1 MLWLGIVRSVGDD
14 VEEIQAFGNFTF
26 KKQYPYGFWQFLD
39 SDGWMGPYR
48 LRQEPYYRAMEAK
61 AEDDPGLLESY
72 PRQLAFTARYVVSRP
87 TESIAVVLDN
97 VLRLYDRPAND
108 YKWDYPFSY
117 STQVIYQRLLVVL
130 SVVGFVV
137 VTSRHPS
144 RVFVFFVPACLALLH
159 GLSYPWPRFNQP
171 AMPILIAVAGAAA
184 YWGWCRRP
192 RRWRPLILA
201 AVASAFLF
209 TLGALLRVS
218 LPELTRVSFA
228 VGRIAFLAIP
238 FVFVAF
244 CVCENDRRACVLAA
258 GAWLSLALLVTVHD
272 LRSPSWHETSVR
284 LGKARQQIA
293 LSHEALRE
301 ISGGSEAF
309 AVFDLHIPDGDPS
322 GVSVSINGHDV
333 STELVPTMP
342 RFGESTTAGGRNP
355 REYRQWWAVPLR
367 ADLLPPSAPARLELK
382 VSATERTDVVLYGDR
397 FRDQD
402 RFYEGPSFGDWPQ
415 LAQVKLEYDG
425 DYRLPVRV
433 PLASARTEADTASVH
448 RMRVITLS
456 SNEGRL
462 VWESEPVSAGGPRAL
477 AFFAYS
483 GNRGEAE
490 IAVSGQSLATFP
502 LGSMDDFDIDGLCHR
517 AEPARGGMAY
527 GGYVVFIDAV
537 EDGPVTM
544 SVRFRSGMS
553 IEPMFLSLDQR
564 NHDLSEL
571 VSRCGREDVPI
582 AGLSRIVEAETN
594 SYPADTGRWSV
605 ASVF

>member
-293 LSHEALRE
+293 LSHEVLRE

-342 RFGESTTAGGRNP
+342 RFGESTAAGGRNR

-402 RFYEGPSFGDWPQ
+402 RFYEGPSFGD
-415 LAQVKLEYDG
+415 LASPGTSEARIRR
-425 DYRLPVRV
+425 RLP
-433 PLASARTEADTASVH
+433 T
-448 RMRVITLS
+448 
-456 SNEGRL
+456 
-462 VWESEPVSAGGPRAL
+462 PRAR
-477 AFFAYS
+477 ATGERAY
-483 GNRGEAE
+483 
-490 IAVSGQSLATFP
+490 
-502 LGSMDDFDIDGLCHR
+502 
-517 AEPARGGMAY
+517 
-527 GGYVVFIDAV
+527 
-537 EDGPVTM
+537 
-544 SVRFRSGMS
+544 
-553 IEPMFLSLDQR
+553 
-564 NHDLSEL
+564 
-571 VSRCGREDVPI
+571 
-582 AGLSRIVEAETN
+582 
-594 SYPADTGRWSV
+594 
-605 ASVF
+605 